1 MEHVP
6 AAIALKGR
14 NIPAHG
20 NAVGELAINICRPEG
35 ATYIIISVQLY
46 PKIFSSKSI
55 LCFRKIFFGTNFL
68 IIIILFIIINFD
80 NDCGVIY
87 YYFFPKI
94 ILIFKLFFPEI
105 IFPRNFI
112 FPKNYF

>member
-20 NAVGELAINICRPEG
+20 NAVGKMAINICRPEG

-46 PKIFSSKSI
+46 PKIFSI
-55 LCFRKIFFGTNFL
+55 KINIVFS
-68 IIIILFIIINFD
+68 
-80 NDCGVIY
+80 
-87 YYFFPKI
+87 
-94 ILIFKLFFPEI
+94 
-105 IFPRNFI
+105 
-112 FPKNYF
+112 